1 MFKTLSLF
9 KRDLLGFGTS
19 LILLCP
25 GIAGAQWAQDWWN
38 GRGATGEWLGLR
50 PTIED
55 HGLKLSGEW
64 KGTFYGFAGGG
75 RPGIRSGFFD
85 EELKFGAEVDFA
97 KLTKID
103 ALEGWKVFSE
113 VRWRDGLN
121 PNLRAGAFGT
131 FQPSDYQ
138 SGKQWRLLN
147 FGTTYT
153 TPELFGIKKF
163 ASITGGWLQP
173 QRFFIDQPLSKLY
186 INNAVKSSKGLGG
199 NIPFSSSFCSWGGVV
214 TLKPVEWHY
223 ARAGFFM
230 AYPQAT
236 STANH
241 GLAFEGFGPDTSQN
255 GLYFLGETGFTPAIG
270 AAKLPGKYAF
280 GAYSYGQWNT
290 SFGGTRSANRY
301 GFYWQADQM
310 VYREPSPEPAPTD
323 AKSTITAD
331 GKKSVTPAEPASLS
345 EQGLS
350 LFSLVTYAPKVNNI
364 LPFYFHTGVV
374 YRGLIPTRDSD
385 ITMFSF
391 AYGSYS
397 YDNISNLQDSGNT
410 SQPNYSA
417 VVEFGHRVQLNKWSF
432 VQPYLQYIMQ
442 PNGTS
447 NIANSTVLGFQA
459 GVTF

>member
-1 MFKTLSLF
+1 MFKTLFPS
-9 KRDLLGFGTS
+9 KRDFLGFATCF
-19 LILLCP
+19 ILLSP
-25 GIAGAQWAQDWWN
+25 GMGNAQWAQEWWN
-38 GRGATGEWLGLR
+38 GRGASGEWLGLR
-50 PTIED
+50 PTLEE

-75 RPGIRSGFFD
+75 RPGMRSGFFD

-97 KLTKID
+97 KFTKIE
-103 ALEGWKVFSE
+103 ALEGLKAFSE

-121 PNLRAGAFGT
+121 PNTRAGAFGT

-147 FGTTYT
+147 VGVAYT

-163 ASITGGWLQP
+163 VSVTGGWLQP

-199 NIPFSSSFCSWGGVV
+199 NIPFSSSFSSWGGVV
-214 TLKPVEWHY
+214 TVKPVDWYY

-241 GLAFEGFGPDTSQN
+241 GLAFEGYGPDPSQN
-255 GLYFLGETGFTPAIG
+255 GFYFLGETGVTPTIG
-270 AAKLPGKYAF
+270 ATKLPGKYAF
-280 GAYSYGQWNT
+280 GAYSYGQRNT
-290 SFGGTRSANRY
+290 SFGGTPMANRY

-310 VYREPSPEPAPTD
+310 LYRESSPEPAPSD
-323 AKSTITAD
+323 AKATVRAD
-331 GKKSVTPAEPASLS
+331 GKKSVVPSEPAKLS

-350 LFSLVTYAPKVNNI
+350 VFGLVTYAPKINNI

-385 ITMFSF
+385 LTMFSF

-397 YDNISNLQDSGNT
+397 YDNIENLQNSGES
-410 SQPNYSA
+410 SQPNFSC
-417 VVEFGHRVQLNKWSF
+417 VVEFGHRVQINKWSF

>member
-1 MFKTLSLF
+1 M
-9 KRDLLGFGTS
+9 
-19 LILLCP
+19 
-25 GIAGAQWAQDWWN
+25 
-38 GRGATGEWLGLR
+38 
-50 PTIED
+50 
-55 HGLKLSGEW
+55 
-64 KGTFYGFAGGG
+64 
-75 RPGIRSGFFD
+75 
-85 EELKFGAEVDFA
+85 
-97 KLTKID
+97 
-103 ALEGWKVFSE
+103 
-113 VRWRDGLN
+113 
-121 PNLRAGAFGT
+121 
-131 FQPSDYQ
+131 
-138 SGKQWRLLN
+138 
-147 FGTTYT
+147 
-153 TPELFGIKKF
+153 
-163 ASITGGWLQP
+163 
-173 QRFFIDQPLSKLY
+173 
-186 INNAVKSSKGLGG
+186 NNAVRSSKGLGG
-199 NIPFSSSFCSWGGVV
+199 NIPFSSSFSSWGGVL

-290 SFGGTRSANRY
+290 SFGGSRSANRY

-310 VYREPSPEPAPTD
+310 VFRETPSEPATSD
-323 AKSTITAD
+323 SKSTVAAD
-331 GKKSVTPAEPASLS
+331 GKKSVIPSEPAALS

-350 LFSLVTYAPKVNNI
+350 LFSLVTFAPKVNNN

-385 ITMFSF
+385 VTMFSF

-397 YDNISNLQDSGNT
+397 YDNIENLQDSGST